1 MANEVV
7 YKSAE
12 ELMTAF
18 EQFKEKV
25 NGEMT
30 DRMVRFTTKGNK
42 TAGKDV
48 RAYCQEIKGL
58 MQDMRVALQAL
69 KNEGK

>member
-7 YKSAE
+7 FKNAE
-12 ELMTAF
+12 ELMVAF
-18 EQFKEKV
+18 DKFKEMV

-30 DRMVRFTTKGNK
+30 DRMVKFTTKGNK

-58 MQDMRVALQAL
+58 MQDMRVAIQAL
-69 KNEGK
+69 KNESK

>member
-7 YKSAE
+7 YKNSE

-18 EQFKEKV
+18 EEFKAKV

-30 DRMVRFTTKGNK
+30 ERMVKFITKGNK

-58 MQDMRVALQAL
+58 MQDMRVAIQAL